1 MQKNPKIS
9 ILIILYKNHI
19 QLDTKSLNI
28 KADTVS
34 MIEEKMRNSVELIR
48 TEEDS
53 GQNIVCTFTIIN
65 S

>member
-34 MIEEKMRNSVELIR
+34 MVEEKMRNSVELIR

-53 GQNIVCTFTIIN
+53 LDRISFAH
-65 S
+65 SL